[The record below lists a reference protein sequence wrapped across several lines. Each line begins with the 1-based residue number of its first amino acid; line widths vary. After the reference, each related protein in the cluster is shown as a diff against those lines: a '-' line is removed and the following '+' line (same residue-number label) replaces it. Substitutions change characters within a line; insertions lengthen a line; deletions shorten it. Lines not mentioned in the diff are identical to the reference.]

1 MKPGR
6 YIIINKN
13 DIIET
18 PLWVHSDFDMLDI
31 LGILTETNEVK
42 YMYVGD
48 KILRHRDYSQFRQ
61 LKLAPYSPLMEELI

>member
-18 PLWVHSDFDMLDI
+18 PFWVHSDFNMLDI
-31 LGILTETNEVK
+31 LEIDEEKEEVR

-48 KILRHRDYSQFRQ
+48 KILRHRDYTQFIK
-61 LKLAPYSPLMEELI
+61 LKLAPHSPLMEELI